1 MLREIT
7 REEYLGM
14 RYKRSKYLVLLD
26 EFLASGYVA
35 AEVTDCGDCTNL
47 SRAVKHFGKAGIVKV
62 VQRGDKT
69 YLVNKLREAE
79 YTGKE

>member
-7 REEYLGM
+7 REEYM
-14 RYKRSKYLVLLD
+14 RLKLRRTKYLVLLD

-35 AEVTDCGDCTNL
+35 AEVTDCSDCTNL

-62 VQRGDKT
+62 VQRGDKV

-79 YTGKE
+79 YEE